1 MKDILS
7 ILTEIK
13 NDSSTLAKKRILTEN
28 KDNHVLARVLKLALD
43 PGIVSGYKKLPHPDM
58 IFGTEKIDLGT
69 ALDKLEPIYS
79 RQLTGHAGR
88 DYLATLMGSVSESDC
103 EVLRRVLTKDL
114 ECGASDKITNDVFG
128 KGFIKDEPYM
138 RCSLVDTKTIRN
150 IDFKT
155 YGYAVSETKMDGQYL
170 NHTVINNQLTC
181 TSRNGKVYDFLGS
194 RDELMANL
202 AQSVQKRDDRFGSG
216 VVFNGECLM
225 MDESGRILPRET
237 GNGII
242 QKAGKGT
249 MTTFDSMRVVFVLWD
264 VLPYDAFQDG
274 IWDVSRKER
283 RELLESAIQDI
294 DSEFIQMVEYQKV
307 LNVTEAFEHNTVL
320 MERGEEGSVLK
331 CESAIWKSHTSPKQ
345 LKMKLK
351 MQLDLRIVGFN
362 EGEKKRTGMLG
373 SLILESEDGQLTTN
387 CGTGIK
393 EKDAEWT
400 FKSIWE
406 SRDQLLGKV
415 VTIECNELTQDKN
428 SLIPK
433 VFLPVFV
440 EFRFDKETCDTYER
454 ILEIRASAV
463 EVFAKTISES
473 LKGKK

>member
-13 NDSSTLAKKRILTEN
+13 NDPSTLAKKRILTEN
-28 KDNHVLARVLKLALD
+28 KDNPVLARVLKLALD
-43 PGIVSGYKKLPHPDM
+43 PGIVSGYKKLPEPIHSFDKM
-58 IFGTEKIDLGT
+58 DLNE
-69 ALDKLEPIYS
+69 ALDSLETIYS
-79 RQLTGHAGR
+79 RQLTGNAGR
-88 DYLATLMGSVSESDC
+88 DFIARIFGSVTDSDC
-103 EVLRRVLTKDL
+103 EVLKRVLTKDL

-150 IDFKT
+150 IDFET

-170 NHTVINNQLTC
+170 NHTVLNGQLTC

-194 RDELMANL
+194 RDVLMADL
-202 AQSVQKRDDRFGSG
+202 AKNVQANDPRFTSG

-225 MDESGRILPRET
+225 MDEMGRILPRET

-249 MTTFDSMRVVFVLWD
+249 MSSFDAMRVVFVLWD
-264 VLPYDAFQDG
+264 VLPYDAFQAG

-283 RELLESAIQDI
+283 RSILELAIQGL
-294 DSEFIQMVEYQKV
+294 DSEFVQMIEYQKV
-307 LNVTEAFEHNTVL
+307 LNVTEAFEFNTML

-331 CESAIWKSHTSPKQ
+331 CESGIWKSHTSPKQ

-373 SLILESEDGQLTTN
+373 SLILESEEGQLTTN

-393 EKDAEWT
+393 EKDSEWT
-400 FKSIWE
+400 FQSIWE
-406 SRDQLLGKV
+406 NRESLLGKV
-415 VTIECNELTQDKN
+415 VTIECNELTKVKN

>member
-1 MKDILS
+1 MKSILS

-13 NDSSTLAKKRILTEN
+13 NDASILAKKRILEEN
-28 KDNHVLARVLKLALD
+28 KDNPVLGRVLKLALD
-43 PGIVSGYKKLPHPDM
+43 PGIVSGYKKLPEHSPSYEHLTLD
-58 IFGTEKIDLGT
+58 E
-69 ALDKLEPIYS
+69 ALDKLDAIYS

-88 DYLATLMGSVSESDC
+88 DFIANVMGSVSEDDR
-103 EVLRRVLTKDL
+103 EVLRRVLVKDL

-170 NHTVINNQLTC
+170 NHSIVNGQLTC
-181 TSRNGKVYDFLGS
+181 TSRNGKIYDFLGS
-194 RDELMANL
+194 RDELMAKL
-202 AQSVQKRDDRFGSG
+202 AASVQAKDKRFASG
-216 VVFNGECLM
+216 VVCNGECLV

-249 MTTFDSMRVVFVLWD
+249 MSVFDSMRVVFVLWD
-264 VLPYDAFQDG
+264 ILPYDAFQNG
-274 IWDVSRKER
+274 IWEVSRQER
-283 RELLESAIQDI
+283 RNILETAIQEL
-294 DSEFIQMVEYQKV
+294 DSEFVQMVEYQKV
-307 LNVTEAFEHNTVL
+307 LNVTEAFEHNTML

-362 EGEKKRTGMLG
+362 PGEGKRKNVLG

-393 EKDAEWT
+393 EKGTEWT
-400 FKSIWE
+400 FSSIWE
-406 SRDQLLGKV
+406 KRDELMGKV

-428 SLIPK
+428 TLIPK

-454 ILEIRASAV
+454 ILEIRESAV
-463 EVFAKTISES
+463 EVFARTISDS
-473 LKGKK
+473 LKGK

>member
-1 MKDILS
+1 MKNILS

-13 NDSSTLAKKRILTEN
+13 NDASILAKKRILEEN
-28 KDNHVLARVLKLALD
+28 KDNEVLKRVLKLALD
-43 PGIVSGYKKLPHPDM
+43 PGIVSGYKKLPEHT
-58 IFGTEKIDLGT
+58 FGNTETYDLNT
-69 ALDKLEPIYS
+69 ALDKLEAIYT

-88 DYLATLMGSVSESDC
+88 DFISNVFGSVSDDDR
-103 EVLRRVLTKDL
+103 EVLRRVLVKDL

-128 KGFIKDEPYM
+128 KNFIKDEPYM
-138 RCSLVDTKTIRN
+138 RCSLADTKTIRN
-150 IDFKT
+150 IDFET

-170 NHTVINNQLTC
+170 NHTVINGSLTC

-194 RDELMANL
+194 RDELMAKL
-202 AQSVQKRDDRFGSG
+202 AANVQRLDPRFESG
-216 VVFNGECLM
+216 VVFNGECLV
-225 MDESGRILPRET
+225 MDESGKILPRET
-237 GNGII
+237 GNGIV

-249 MTTFDSMRVVFVLWD
+249 MSVFDSMRVVFVLWD
-264 VLPYDAFQDG
+264 VLPYEAFQDG
-274 IWDVSRKER
+274 VWNEKRRER
-283 RELLESAIQDI
+283 RNILELAIQEL
-294 DSEFIQMVEYQKV
+294 DSEFVQLVEYKKV

-351 MQLDLRIVGFN
+351 MQLDLRIVGFTPG
-362 EGEKKRTGMLG
+362 EGKRSGMLG

-393 EKDAEWT
+393 EKGTEWT
-400 FKSIWE
+400 FASIWE
-406 SRDQLLGKV
+406 KRNELLGKV

-428 SLIPK
+428 TLVPK

-440 EFRFDKETCDTYER
+440 EFRFDKETCDDYER

-463 EVFAKTISES
+463 EVFSKTISDS
-473 LKGKK
+473 LKGK